1 MKDYLEIGNKLKS
14 IVGEENVYFN
24 EPMKLHTSFK
34 VGGPVDILVTP
45 ESYET
50 VQNIITY
57 CVKESIPYY
66 IIGNGSNILVK
77 DGGVKGV
84 IVKLIKLNKMKVSE
98 NKIIAQSG
106 ALMSDVSE
114 LALEASLTGFEF
126 ACGIP
131 GCVGGAVAMNAGAY
145 ISEVANI
152 IESAIVIDKEGN
164 IKTLSKDELEL
175 GYRSSAVLKYG
186 YTVIE
191 ATFKLAFGIYDNI
204 YNKINDLQY
213 RRRDKQPLEYASAGS
228 TFKRPEGYFAGK
240 LIEDCNLKGTN
251 IGDAE
256 VSLKHSGF
264 IINKGNAT
272 AEEILKLI
280 SLVQKTVSDKFG
292 VELHTEV
299 RIIGEDRY

>member
-14 IVGEENVYFN
+14 IVGEENVCFN

-77 DGGVKGV
+77 DGGIKGV

-106 ALMSDVSE
+106 ALMADVSE

-152 IESAIVIDKEGN
+152 IESAIVIDKEGT

-191 ATFKLAFGIYDNI
+191 ATFNLAYGIYDNI
-204 YNKINDLQY
+204 NNKINDLQY

-280 SLVQKTVSDKFG
+280 SLVQKTVNDKFG

-299 RIIGEDRY
+299 RIIGEDKY